1 MKQNTTVFDKLMS
14 ALSLI
19 GNAIMMNLLFLVSC
33 IPVVTIGQA
42 WCALFSAVRYNIR
55 GDKWLDG
62 WKAGFKTRFW
72 RGTLSWC
79 AMLVLNLHFLLDL
92 RYAVAETQFIPQI
105 VASGLVF
112 ALTTMVTCALLIL
125 NVYIPTPIGRWI
137 MNAVN
142 MVFKAPLELLA
153 SAVLMWLPVALA
165 LLWDMGFFYT
175 IMIYV
180 AVYFAVMALAI
191 TILLKNSLLF
201 YLVEARADGVLLS
214 EEGKQKAEDEEYDE
228 EAYDE
233 EENEDDEAEDDAV
246 VE

>member
-1 MKQNTTVFDKLMS
+1 MS
-14 ALSLI
+14 ALNLI
-19 GNAIMMNLLFLVSC
+19 GNAILMNLLFLVSC

-55 GDKWLDG
+55 GDKWFDG

-92 RYAVAETQFIPQI
+92 RYAAMETHFIPQI

-125 NVYIPTPIGRWI
+125 NVYIHTPIGRWI
-137 MNAVN
+137 TNAVN
-142 MVFKAPLELLA
+142 MVFKAPLELLV
-153 SAVLMWLPVALA
+153 SAALMWLPVILA
-165 LLWDMGFFYT
+165 LLWDLGFFYT
-175 IMIYV
+175 ILIYL
-180 AVYFAVMALAI
+180 AVYFAVMALVI

-201 YLVEARADGVLLS
+201 YLVDARADGVLLS
-214 EEGKQKAEDEEYDE
+214 EEGKQKNKACEDEEYEDE
-228 EAYDE
+228 EYEDE
-233 EENEDDEAEDDAV
+233 ESEDND
-246 VE
+246 